1 MIIETGAN
9 WIASL
14 PDGVVELG
22 YTTTPETTQADL
34 QQLVENRNW
43 GMLKSVQN
51 KRFHGIW
58 HQFYNSPYHFVALQQ
73 FAKWLYPEEF
83 QGVDPTANFAEFHKE
98 FLPIDYSGTFWAD
111 LN

>member
-34 QQLVENRNW
+34 QQLVENRN
-43 GMLKSVQN
+43 
-51 KRFHGIW
+51 
-58 HQFYNSPYHFVALQQ
+58 
-73 FAKWLYPEEF
+73 
-83 QGVDPTANFAEFHKE
+83 
-98 FLPIDYSGTFWAD
+98 
-111 LN
+111 